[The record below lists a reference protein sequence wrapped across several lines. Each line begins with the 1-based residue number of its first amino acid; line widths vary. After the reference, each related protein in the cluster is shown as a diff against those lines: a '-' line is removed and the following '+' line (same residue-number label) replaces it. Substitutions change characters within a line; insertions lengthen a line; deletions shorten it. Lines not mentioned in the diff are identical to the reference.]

1 MAIKKNIKFDLP
13 IGGIRAKNMQEIR
26 EHFTLEILEYARNGT
41 LVKWLR
47 SRKLEDEL
55 TAVQALSE
63 LDDDA
68 LFLGLCT
75 VFSVSPRQ
83 NLLTALAQLRGEF
96 NAAKVDIKPREKTLE
111 RALSELARSVSI
123 ASNNSGLKE
132 DNFLTQAVINTN
144 IKIAASLAKW
154 REDVSRQQR
163 NTEFREQFG
172 DSLLVY
178 VYGKVKAGK
187 SAIGNY
193 VAYGHGDP
201 NRSIIDAAEPTPEFF
216 CEAIAE
222 DAKKPEAELTA
233 AELEEK
239 RKLDAQRNLAEQRK
253 FAVGAC
259 ETTSFIQGFKLSGL
273 TWIDSPGLHS
283 RTEPKGQLA
292 QDYVDAADLI
302 LYPISSNQP
311 GRATDLEEIADLLQK
326 GKRVEVVITRCDVT
340 EVDKN
345 DAGELIYQL
354 VMKSDSD
361 RAMMSKYTYDQI
373 VQLEKKQCN
382 DQLEVLTVSVRY
394 AEEHDN
400 NADELEKSGMNALF
414 RKLTALTQSES
425 VRLKKETP
433 LNNLRAVV
441 NHILTGDLSVKELRD
456 DLTLLETAIE
466 KSKLLRKII
475 AFEQIRSYAVA
486 NKPYNG
492 ADK

>member
-55 TAVQALSE
+55 TAVQALLE

-68 LFLGLCT
+68 LFSGLCT

-96 NAAKVDIKPREKTLE
+96 NAAKVDVSPRQNLLTALAQLRGEFNAAKVGIKPREKTLE

-132 DNFLTQAVINTN
+132 DNFLTQAVANTN
-144 IKIAASLAKW
+144 EKITASLAKW
-154 REDVSRQQR
+154 RADVSRQQR

-178 VYGKVKAGK
+178 VCGKVKAGK
-187 SAIGNY
+187 SSIGNY

-239 RKLDAQRNLAEQRK
+239 RKLAAQRNLAEQRK

-259 ETTSFIQGFKLSGL
+259 ERTASIQGFKLSGL

-283 RTEPKGQLA
+283 RTEPKGELA
-292 QDYVDAADLI
+292 QGYVDAADLI
-302 LYPISSNQP
+302 LYSMSSSQP
-311 GRATDLEEIADLLQK
+311 GRKTDLEEIADLLQK
-326 GKRVEVVITRCDVT
+326 GKRVEVVITRCDMT
-340 EVDKN
+340 DVDEMMLEN
-345 DAGELIYQL
+345 WFL
-354 VMKSDSD
+354 KS
-361 RAMMSKYTYDQI
+361 
-373 VQLEKKQCN
+373 
-382 DQLEVLTVSVRY
+382 
-394 AEEHDN
+394 
-400 NADELEKSGMNALF
+400 
-414 RKLTALTQSES
+414 
-425 VRLKKETP
+425 
-433 LNNLRAVV
+433 
-441 NHILTGDLSVKELRD
+441 
-456 DLTLLETAIE
+456 
-466 KSKLLRKII
+466 
-475 AFEQIRSYAVA
+475 
-486 NKPYNG
+486 
-492 ADK
+492 